1 MTTLQ
6 IRPAKAH
13 DLPRIVAIYNHYV
26 LHTHVTFDTEVVAV
40 LQRLEWFD
48 TFSSFGPHRLV
59 VAQSGEQ
66 VVGYASSSRFKVRQ
80 AYNTSVETT
89 IYMDPGAVGD
99 GIGTRL
105 YGSLLDAVKAEA
117 SVHRAYGVIA
127 IPNEGSVAL
136 HEHFGFQS
144 VGTCHEVGFKFD
156 KYWDVSWFEK
166 DMSS

>member
-26 LHTHVTFDTEVVAV
+26 LHTHVTFDTEEVAV

-48 TFSSFGPHRLV
+48 AFSSFGPHRLM
-59 VAQSGEQ
+59 VAQAEDR

-89 IYMDPGAVGD
+89 IYMDPEAVGN

-105 YGSLLDAVKAEA
+105 YGSLLDAVKAEP

-166 DMSS
+166 DVSS

>member
-1 MTTLQ
+1 MTALQ
-6 IRPAKAH
+6 IRPAKAD

-26 LHTHVTFDTEVVAV
+26 LHTHVTFDTEEVAV

-48 TFSSFGPHRLV
+48 AFSSFGPHRLM
-59 VAQSGEQ
+59 VAQADDQ

-80 AYNTSVETT
+80 AYDTSVETT
-89 IYMDPGAVGD
+89 IYMDPDAVGD
-99 GIGTRL
+99 GIGSRL
-105 YGSLLDAVKAEA
+105 YGSLLDAVKAEP

-127 IPNEGSVAL
+127 IPNEGSIAL
-136 HEHFGFQS
+136 HERFGFER

-166 DMSS
+166 DMSG

>member
-6 IRPAKAH
+6 IRPAKAD

-26 LHTHVTFDTEVVAV
+26 LHTHVTFDTEEVAV

-48 TFSSFGPHRLV
+48 AFSSFGSHRLM
-59 VAQSGEQ
+59 VAQSDEQ

-80 AYNTSVETT
+80 AYDTSVETT
-89 IYMDPGAVGD
+89 IYMDPDAVGN

-105 YGSLLDAVKAEA
+105 YGSLLDAVKAEP

-136 HEHFGFQS
+136 HEHFGFEC

-156 KYWDVSWFEK
+156 KYWNVSWFEK
-166 DMSS
+166 DVSS